1 MLFQPRRPVS
11 PGIKIGAQSKMTK
24 RTHHWPQPVQ
34 SKPLPRSET
43 NPATIEEVP
52 GVYVSYPFCAQ
63 KCTYCNFASGVFPR
77 ALEERYRLALAAEIR
92 DHNWQWQPETVY
104 LGGGTPSS
112 LAPDELAPILATVP
126 GHPWREATIEAAPGS
141 ITSEKARAWA
151 ALGINR
157 VSLGVQSF
165 VETEIRRTGRRHTAQ
180 IVAAELAVLR
190 DAGILNCNIDLIAGL
205 SGQTA
210 ASWRESLDWI
220 ERLAPPHVSVYMLE
234 VDEDSRLG
242 KERLLGGV
250 RYGAAEVPDDD
261 QTADFYEFAVER
273 LAALGIARYEISNFA
288 RPGSESLH
296 NLKYWTLQPYVGF
309 GADAHSFD
317 GATRRQNP
325 ESVED
330 YLAHAPASAEPG
342 DPSHE
347 RFFVGLRL
355 SAGIRPSPEEWNR
368 YAEPIRRFLAQELL
382 ESADGAL
389 RLTNRGVML
398 SNEVFQEFLP
408 S

>member
-1 MLFQPRRPVS
+1 M
-11 PGIKIGAQSKMTK
+11 
-24 RTHHWPQPVQ
+24 
-34 SKPLPRSET
+34 
-43 NPATIEEVP
+43 P

-77 ALEERYRLALAAEIR
+77 ALEERYRTALEAEIR
-92 DHNWQWQPETVY
+92 AHSWQWQPETVY

-112 LAPDELAPILATVP
+112 LPASELAPILAVIP
-126 GHPWREATIEAAPGS
+126 GGPWREATLEAAPGG
-141 ITSEKARAWA
+141 ITPEKTRTWA

-165 VETEIRRTGRRHTAQ
+165 VENEIRRTGRRHTAE
-180 IVAAELAVLR
+180 IVAAELAILR
-190 DAGILNCNIDLIAGL
+190 DAGIANCNIDLIAGL

-242 KERLLGGV
+242 KEKLLGGV
-250 RYGAAEVPDDD
+250 RYGAADTPSDD
-261 QTADFYEFAVER
+261 QTADFYESAVER
-273 LAALGIARYEISNFA
+273 LAALGIPRYEISNFA
-288 RPGSESLH
+288 RPGFESHH
-296 NLKYWTLQPYVGF
+296 NLKYWTLAPYVGF

-317 GATRRQNP
+317 GAMRRQNP
-325 ESVED
+325 ESIES
-330 YLAHAPASAEPG
+330 YLAGDPVPAEPG
-342 DPSHE
+342 DAEHE

-355 SAGIRPSPEEWNR
+355 SAGIRPSHEEWER
-368 YAEPIRRFLAQELL
+368 FAQPIRRFVDEGLL
-382 ESADGAL
+382 ESANGML
-389 RLTNRGVML
+389 RLTDRGVML

-408 S
+408 L